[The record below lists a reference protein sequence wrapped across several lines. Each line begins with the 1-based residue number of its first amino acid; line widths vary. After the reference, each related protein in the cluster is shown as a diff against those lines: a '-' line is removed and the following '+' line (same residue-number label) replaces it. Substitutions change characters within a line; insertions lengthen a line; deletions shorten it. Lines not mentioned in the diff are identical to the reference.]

1 MLCRM
6 NSMPSLI
13 LALGPLFLHIPLRI
27 LWVVNGFFGSNE
39 NLMAP
44 LIVIRLGFEDPTQ
57 PHHVCQLHKSLYS
70 LKQAPRAWY
79 DKLHAT
85 LHSLRFVGS
94 QSDHSLFVK
103 RDPTLVFILV
113 YVVDILVTSPSSAAY
128 QTVIKQLSA
137 LFPIKDLGALHY
149 FLGIEVKRSSTG
161 IFLSQTKYILD
172 LLTKANMVEAK
183 PCSTPLSTSNLDHHS
198 PLLDN
203 ASEYRSLVGALQY
216 LTWTRPDLSFAVNL
230 MCQFMHTP
238 RVSHFQDVKRILRY
252 LKCTID
258 LGLWFSKCSSPPS
271 IVAYSDADWA
281 GCVLDRR
288 STGSHLDLST
298 SH

>member
-1 MLCRM
+1 MHK
-6 NSMPSLI
+6 P
-13 LALGPLFLHIPLRI
+13 P
-27 LWVVNGFFGSNE
+27 
-39 NLMAP
+39 
-44 LIVIRLGFEDPTQ
+44 GFEDPNQ

-79 DKLHAT
+79 DKLHAAF
-85 LHSLRFVGS
+85 HSLRFVGS

-113 YVVDILVTSPSSAAY
+113 YVDDILVTGPSSTAY
-128 QTVIKQLSA
+128 QTMIKQLSA

-183 PCSTPLSTSNLDHHS
+183 PCITPLSTSNLDHHS

-216 LTWTRPDLSFAVNL
+216 LT
-230 MCQFMHTP
+230 
-238 RVSHFQDVKRILRY
+238 
-252 LKCTID
+252 
-258 LGLWFSKCSSPPS
+258 
-271 IVAYSDADWA
+271 
-281 GCVLDRR
+281 
-288 STGSHLDLST
+288 
-298 SH
+298 